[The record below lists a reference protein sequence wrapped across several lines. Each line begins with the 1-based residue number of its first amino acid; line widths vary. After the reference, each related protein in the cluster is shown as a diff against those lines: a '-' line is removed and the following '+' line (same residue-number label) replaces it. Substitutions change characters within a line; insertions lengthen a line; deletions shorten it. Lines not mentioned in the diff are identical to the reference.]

1 MGARGR
7 QRNHFDAYDSFRILG
22 HNEPDMRKTRDI
34 FKRLCAPHDSRP
46 SSYASECRRQLD
58 VMRGNLR
65 KRESLEDATFADGF
79 DFDDMV
85 TAVILFYDF

>member
-1 MGARGR
+1 
-7 QRNHFDAYDSFRILG
+7 
-22 HNEPDMRKTRDI
+22 MRKTRDI
-34 FKRLCAPHDSRP
+34 FKRLRARRNSRP

-65 KRESLEDATFADGF
+65 KRKILGDTTFADRF

-85 TAVILFYDF
+85 TTVSSFYDF